1 MDTEEYSLDKLKE
14 HLKKLM
20 KAMNIPCGIIF
31 GSRVRGDHLHRSDL
45 DVIFISSQFA
55 DIAFRDRLLLIQKR
69 WPIDLPP
76 LEPFPYTPE
85 EFAKGNS
92 VIREAQKNGIQV
104 QIDV

>member
-1 MDTEEYSLDKLKE
+1 MDTEEHSLDELTE

-20 KAMNIPCGIIF
+20 KELNVSTTIIF

-55 DIAFRDRLLLIQKR
+55 NIPFRDRLLLIQRR
-69 WPIDLPP
+69 WPIDLPA

-85 EFAKGNS
+85 EFAEGNT
-92 VIREAQKNGIQV
+92 VIREAQKNGLEV
-104 QIDV
+104 EIDV